1 MLSYFFF
8 VGVERF
14 IKLNIY
20 NSSTKTLSLLEERQ
34 IYHTNNTWLTFNA
47 THPVNLLL
55 QQPDKKKKVLEFVV
69 SVESFLS
76 VLTYNSDA
84 FKLSLLPVTE
94 DIEHDYPILIMFYSS
109 LKRKGLKNV
118 TKANVSESEAQR
130 VKRNI
135 EDDYEEETNRVW
147 DNEVLGRVEKKKHK
161 RLRNTC
167 KRKPLYV
174 DFTEIHYD
182 SWIVQPSGYEVSP
195 GKFKKKLRLFF
206 NKSQYPRG
214 SFNR

>member
-20 NSSTKTLSLLEERQ
+20 NSSTKTISLLEERQ
-34 IYHTNNTWLTFNA
+34 VYHTNNTWLTFNA
-47 THPVNLLL
+47 TDPVNLLL
-55 QQPDKKKKVLEFVV
+55 QQPNKKKKVLEVVV
-69 SVESFLS
+69 SVESFLP
-76 VLTYNSDA
+76 VLTYNADA

-94 DIEHDYPILIMFYSS
+94 DVEHDYPILILFYSS
-109 LKRKGLKNV
+109 LKRKGVENV
-118 TKANVSESEAQR
+118 AKANVSETETQR
-130 VKRNI
+130 SKRSI

-174 DFTEIHYD
+174 DFSEIQYD
-182 SWIVQPSGYEVSP
+182 SWIVQPSGYEVSTE
-195 GKFKKKLRLFF
+195 
-206 NKSQYPRG
+206 
-214 SFNR
+214 